1 MGFFRIDAAIGKART
16 GRLSTAHGVIETPFF
31 MPVATKGSV
40 KLLSNE
46 EVESTGTRCVISNA
60 FILSLRPGVETIK
73 MHGGLHGFMNWN
85 HGLFT
90 DSGGFQVLSQKFCEK
105 ISDKGVLFKNPF
117 DGKKSIFTT
126 AESIRIQNEL
136 ASDVAMCLDDV
147 PAANAAPE
155 RLKESVERTTLW
167 AKECLRAHQNK
178 KQLLFGICQGGVN
191 EKLRGKSAREISGLG
206 FDGVAIGGLS
216 IGESKGRMFEAAKI
230 ALKEIPENT
239 PRYLMGVGSAHEL
252 VRAVALGVD
261 VFDSCF
267 PTRTARHAMAFSSE
281 KNINIESLKYRND
294 TTPLDRDCKCFVCR
308 THSRAYIHHLV
319 KTKEENGLKYLS
331 YHNLFFIQSLMERI
345 RAGIKEGTFS
355 EEKFFTG

>member
-1 MGFFRIDAAIGKART
+1 MKKFLVTNKCGNARIGALGT
-16 GRLSTAHGVIETPFF
+16 LHGEIKTPFF

-46 EVESTGTRCVISNA
+46 EVESTSTQCLISNA
-60 FILSLRPGVETIK
+60 FILSLRPGLETIK
-73 MHGGLHGFMNWN
+73 MHGGLHGFMNWER
-85 HGLFT
+85 GLFT
-90 DSGGFQVLSQKFCEK
+90 DSGGFQVLSPNFCEK
-105 ISDKGVLFKNPF
+105 LSDKGVLFKNPF
-117 DGKKSIFTT
+117 DGKKSLFTP
-126 AESIRIQNEL
+126 AESTRIQNVL
-136 ASDVAMCLDDV
+136 GSDVAMCLDDV
-147 PAANAAPE
+147 PQANSTPE

-191 EKLRGKSAREISGLG
+191 EKLRGKSAREINGIG

-216 IGESKGRMFEAAKI
+216 IGESKDKMFEAVEI

-239 PRYLMGVGSAHEL
+239 PRYLMGVGSAQEL

-261 VFDSCF
+261 IFDSCF
-267 PTRTARHAMAFSSE
+267 PTRTARHEMAFSME

-294 TTPLDRDCKCFVCR
+294 TTPIDRDCKCFVCR
-308 THSRAYIHHLV
+308 THSRSYIHHLV

-331 YHNLFFIQSLMERI
+331 YHNLFFTQNLMERI
-345 RAGIKEGTFS
+345 RLEIKEGSFS
-355 EEKFFTG
+355 EKKFTE